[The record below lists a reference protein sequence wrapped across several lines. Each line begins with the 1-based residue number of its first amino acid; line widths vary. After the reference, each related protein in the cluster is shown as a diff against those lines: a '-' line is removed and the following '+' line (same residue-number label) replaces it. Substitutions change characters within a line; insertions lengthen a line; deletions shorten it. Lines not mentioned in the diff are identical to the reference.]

1 MKVIKV
7 MNDFVLGVIMLLL
20 SIYLFLTDQV
30 VNRVPKTAQGGFFA
44 RADVYIYV
52 LAAILG
58 IVSLIIII
66 KSLNFKKEEVKGFT
80 FAINDTII
88 YTVIALVL
96 YVLVFSIV
104 GFIISTFVMVLF
116 LCMMYSVKEQNKKLK
131 EYTKKE
137 LIKTSFRA
145 LIYSVV
151 TVIILKLVFENGLS
165 VQLPDGL
172 L

>member
-1 MKVIKV
+1 MKAIKV
-7 MNDFVLGVIMLLL
+7 MNDFVLGVIMLVL

-30 VNRVPKTAQGGFFA
+30 VNRLPKTEQGGFFA
-44 RADVYIYV
+44 RSDVYIYM

-66 KSLNFKKEEVKGFT
+66 KSLNFKKEEVRKFK

-88 YTVIALVL
+88 YTVVALVL
-96 YVLVFSIV
+96 YVLLFSTV
-104 GFIISTFVMVLF
+104 GFIISTFIMVLF
-116 LCMMYSVKEQNKKLK
+116 LCMMYSVKEKNEKLK
-131 EYTKKE
+131 EYTKQE
-137 LIKTSFRA
+137 LIKMIIRA
-145 LIYSVV
+145 FIYSIA

-165 VQLPDGL
+165 VQLPKGL